1 MVDEQESADGYVAV
15 IGLGYVGLPL
25 AALLATVRS
34 VVGVDTSAAIRAAVD
49 KGVPPFYE
57 PGVGELLQ
65 SLPTGALI
73 TAETL
78 PEAPPDAVVI
88 CVGTPVDPT
97 SGEPDISQ
105 LTAAVTGVAAHLG
118 PETLVIVRSTVS
130 VGTCRRVVL
139 PILRSAVSAPLLAF
153 CPERIVQGSALHELA
168 TLPQIV
174 GGLDDRSVER
184 ARRVL
189 APVAPDQVMVSSLE
203 AAETVK
209 LICNAHTDLIYGFG
223 NEVALMADRLGLDAY
238 ELIESANLRYPRPD
252 LSRPGYVGG
261 SCLTKDPYLLLR
273 AARQAGHHLPMV
285 AAARNVNE
293 SLPHYAV
300 ERTLRALETAG
311 KVPGDVTAAVAG
323 IAYKGRPET
332 DDVRGA
338 ASGPVAEA
346 LRSQIASLRGHD
358 FLVPSETIAG
368 LGFEPTELDE
378 GLRGADAL
386 IMLTDHPGYQELDAE
401 RLLTLMAPDPVVF
414 DMWGSLHSKLAGVP
428 GLTYLGLGRG

>member
-1 MVDEQESADGYVAV
+1 VGHEEDGLLRPRQERIQIRNNPFNPEWVEKSGYQIAQSLFAQADG
-15 IGLGYVGLPL
+15 GLFGTGFG
-25 AALLATVRS
+25 ASLLR
-34 VVGVDTSAAIRAAVD
+34 GPN
-49 KGVPPFYE
+49 G
-57 PGVGELLQ
+57 
-65 SLPTGALI
+65 
-73 TAETL
+73 ETL
-78 PEAPPDAVVI
+78 IPAP
-88 CVGTPVDPT
+88 
-97 SGEPDISQ
+97 
-105 LTAAVTGVAAHLG
+105 
-118 PETLVIVRSTVS
+118 
-130 VGTCRRVVL
+130 
-139 PILRSAVSAPLLAF
+139 
-153 CPERIVQGSALHELA
+153 
-168 TLPQIV
+168 
-174 GGLDDRSVER
+174 
-184 ARRVL
+184 
-189 APVAPDQVMVSSLE
+189 
-203 AAETVK
+203 
-209 LICNAHTDLIYGFG
+209 HTDLIYGFG